1 MRGVPA
7 LHHMWEL
14 SPDVLTRTP
23 KLHIYSGIQILFS
36 EFLKA
41 AENVKKKKKK
51 FIAPCLIDEVVS
63 LLLIIQ
69 TPSGTCLKHS
79 GGLFNRASSSIPYPQ
94 VQLWTTV
101 PFSGTAEERAPWRHE
116 LHRYSSHTIRRQ
128 ERPTVGHK
136 YWRYESNV
144 PPVSRPKPL
153 NLYTFCVNFISIIV
167 FCFNESSTLPEGK
180 TPFII

>member
-1 MRGVPA
+1 MKHVFFLSQPVNCTA
-7 LHHMWEL
+7 WEGSQPSTTCENFHL
-14 SPDVLTRTP
+14 MFSQEHQSYIYIQASKYCFQNSL
-23 KLHIYSGIQILFS
+23 KLQKML
-36 EFLKA
+36 
-41 AENVKKKKKK
+41 KKKK
-51 FIAPCLIDEVVS
+51 PCLINEVVS

-116 LHRYSSHTIRRQ
+116 LHRYSSHTIIRQ
-128 ERPTVGHK
+128 ERPTVRHK

-144 PPVSRPKPL
+144 PPVSRLKPL
-153 NLYTFCVNFISIIV
+153 NLYTFCVNFISW
-167 FCFNESSTLPEGK
+167 
-180 TPFII
+180 